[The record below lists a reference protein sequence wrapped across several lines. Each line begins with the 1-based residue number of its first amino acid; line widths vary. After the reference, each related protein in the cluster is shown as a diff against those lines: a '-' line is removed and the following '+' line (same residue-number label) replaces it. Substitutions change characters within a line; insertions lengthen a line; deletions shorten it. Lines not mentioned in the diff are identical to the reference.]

1 MHPILLE
8 FGFLNLKI
16 FTYGLL
22 VATGFFAGIL
32 LAARWAKQDGLDQ
45 QKILD
50 LCFYIAIAALVGG
63 RTLYIIV
70 EYRYFV
76 ANPLEVL
83 KFWKGGLVFL
93 WRIDRGGGD
102 GLVLYAQAFAPD
114 MAGR

>member
-1 MHPILLE
+1 MHPILVE

-70 EYRYFV
+70 EYRYFL

-83 KFWKGGLVFL
+83 EILERRAGFL
-93 WRIDRGGGD
+93 WRVDRGGGD
-102 GLVLYAQAFAPD
+102 GLVLHAQTLTSRV
-114 MAGR
+114 AGL